1 MEAAKVVKDVST
13 GATWFVSDVFALF
26 LKKHFS
32 ELYHGKTFIVYFEG
46 QPKEVFMSRE
56 LKIQIRNPKEETK

>member
-1 MEAAKVVKDVST
+1 MGAKVIKDVST
-13 GATWFVSDVFALF
+13 GVKWFVSDTLSLF

-46 QPKEVFMSRE
+46 QPKEVFMSNE
-56 LKIQIRNPKEETK
+56 LKIQIRNPKEAKK